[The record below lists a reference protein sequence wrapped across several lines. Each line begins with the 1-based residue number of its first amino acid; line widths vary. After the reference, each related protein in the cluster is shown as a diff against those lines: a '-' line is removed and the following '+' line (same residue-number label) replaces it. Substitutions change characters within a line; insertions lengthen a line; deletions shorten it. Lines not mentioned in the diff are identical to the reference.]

1 MYIYYILYIHICIH
15 IYTYYAYIHK
25 YIRAVQ
31 PDPNPAKPGLIRAKI
46 SPILAVRR
54 SMAGGMF
61 RYLTLPSQVSVY
73 PFRDPI
79 PTEARVIHTSF
90 PLRHCSPFEIL
101 PDPMKI
107 SPNLAKIS
115 PNLTRSPPDL
125 ALRQSNEIT
134 ISDGDLMISAAHH
147 HQQEC

>member
-15 IYTYYAYIHK
+15 IYTYYAYIHI

-46 SPILAVRR
+46 SPILAVRW

-61 RYLTLPSQVSVY
+61 RYLTLPSRVSVY

-79 PTEARVIHTSF
+79 PTEASHSYLF
-90 PLRHCSPFEIL
+90 PSPPLFTIRDLARSNEDL
-101 PDPMKI
+101 SKSGKDLTKSYKI
-107 SPNLAKIS
+107 SA
-115 PNLTRSPPDL
+115 RS
-125 ALRQSNEIT
+125 SSSSI
-134 ISDGDLMISAAHH
+134 
-147 HQQEC
+147 